1 MVTQGEHKMW
11 LNAASMLFKAG
22 SHIYKNRQQTKML
35 MSDAE
40 RLHAERLAKGEIEYK
55 KEIIASNDK
64 GWKDEFVLILV
75 SLPILLLVWSVFSND
90 PNIKTKLDLFFQ
102 YFNELPM
109 WFQILFVSVVG
120 AIYGIKG
127 TELIKRK

>member
-1 MVTQGEHKMW
+1 MW
-11 LNAASMLFKAG
+11 LNLLSMGIKTGAHL
-22 SHIYKNRQQTKML
+22 YQNRQKTKQL

-40 RLHAERLAKGEIEYK
+40 RLHAEKLANGELEYK
-55 KEIIASNDK
+55 KEIIKSNDQ
-64 GWKDEFVLILV
+64 GWKDEFVLVLV
-75 SLPILLLVWSVFSND
+75 SLPILLLVYSVFSND
-90 PNIKTKLDLFFQ
+90 PDIKVKLDLFFA

>member
-1 MVTQGEHKMW
+1 MW
-11 LNAASMLFKAG
+11 LKLLSMGIKTG
-22 SHIYKNRQQTKML
+22 SHLYQNRQRTKML

-40 RLHAERLAKGEIEYK
+40 RLHAEKLANGELEYK

-75 SLPILLLVWSVFSND
+75 SIPILLLVYSVFSND
-90 PNIKTKLDLFFQ
+90 PDIKVKLDLFFD

>member
-1 MVTQGEHKMW
+1 MW
-11 LNAASMLFKAG
+11 LKLLSMGIKTGAHLYQNKQ
-22 SHIYKNRQQTKML
+22 KTKQL

-40 RLHAERLAKGEIEYK
+40 RLHAEKLANGELEYK

-75 SLPILLLVWSVFSND
+75 SLPILLLVYSVFSDD
-90 PNIKTKLDLFFQ
+90 PDIKIKIDLFFQ
-102 YFNELPM
+102 YFKELPM

-127 TELIKRK
+127 TELIRRK

>member
-1 MVTQGEHKMW
+1 MW
-11 LNAASMLFKAG
+11 VSAIKLAINAG
-22 SHIYKNRQQTKML
+22 SHVYKQRQQTKML
-35 MSDAE
+35 MADAE
-40 RLHAERLAKGEIEYK
+40 TKHAQKLAAGELEYK
-55 KEIIASNDK
+55 KEIIKSNDQ
-64 GWKDEFVLILV
+64 GWKDEFVLLLV

-90 PNIKTKLDLFFQ
+90 PDIKIKLDLFFQ
-102 YFNELPM
+102 YFKELPM

>member
-1 MVTQGEHKMW
+1 MW
-11 LNAASMLFKAG
+11 LSAVKLAIKAG
-22 SHIYKNRQQTKML
+22 SHIYAKRQQTKML
-35 MSDAE
+35 MADAE
-40 RLHAERLAKGEIEYK
+40 TKHAQKLADGELEYK

-75 SLPILLLVWSVFSND
+75 SLPILLLVYSVFSDD
-90 PNIKTKLDLFFQ
+90 PDIKIKIDLFFQ
-102 YFNELPM
+102 YFKELPM

-127 TELIKRK
+127 TELIRRK

>member
-1 MVTQGEHKMW
+1 MYLK
-11 LNAASMLFKAG
+11 LFSMSLKTI
-22 SHIYKNRQQTKML
+22 SHIYKNRQETKML

-40 RLHAERLAKGEIEYK
+40 KLHAQKMADGKINYEKLIRTDQQN
-55 KEIIASNDK
+55 S
-64 GWKDEFVLILV
+64 WKDEFVLVLV
-75 SLPILLLVWSVFSND
+75 SLPILLLVYSVFSDD
-90 PNIKTKLDLFFQ
+90 PDIKIKIDLFFQ
-102 YFNELPM
+102 YFKELPM

>member
-1 MVTQGEHKMW
+1 MAW
-11 LNAASMLFKAG
+11 LNLLSMAVKTGA
-22 SHIYKNRQQTKML
+22 HIYKNKQDAKRL

-40 RLHAERLAKGEIEYK
+40 KLHAEKLANGELEYK

-75 SLPILLLVWSVFSND
+75 SLPILLLVYSVFSDD
-90 PNIKTKLDLFFQ
+90 PDIKQKIDLFFQ
-102 YFNELPM
+102 YFKELPM

-120 AIYGIKG
+120 AIYGLKG
-127 TELIKRK
+127 TEIMRKK

>member
-1 MVTQGEHKMW
+1 
-11 LNAASMLFKAG
+11 ML
-22 SHIYKNRQQTKML
+22 I
-35 MSDAE
+35 SDAE
-40 RLHAERLAKGEIEYK
+40 KLHAEKMARGEIEYTQLIK
-55 KEIIASNDK
+55 TDQQNS
-64 GWKDEFVLILV
+64 WKDEFVLVLV
-75 SLPILLLVWSVFSND
+75 SAPILLLVWSVFSND
-90 PNIKTKLDLFFQ
+90 QDIKSKLDLFFQ

>member
-1 MVTQGEHKMW
+1 MYLKILGMGLKTI
-11 LNAASMLFKAG
+11 
-22 SHIYKNRQQTKML
+22 SHIYSNRQKTKML
-35 MSDAE
+35 ISDAE
-40 RLHAERLAKGEIEYK
+40 KLHAEKMARGEIEYTQLIK
-55 KEIIASNDK
+55 SDQQNS
-64 GWKDEFVLILV
+64 WKDEFVLVLV
-75 SLPILLLVWSVFSND
+75 SLPILLLVYSVFSND
-90 PNIKTKLDLFFQ
+90 PLMKEKLDLFFQ

>member
-1 MVTQGEHKMW
+1 MW
-11 LNAASMLFKAG
+11 LNLLSMGIKTGAHL
-22 SHIYKNRQQTKML
+22 YQNRQKTKQL

-40 RLHAERLAKGEIEYK
+40 RLHAEKLANGELEYK
-55 KEIIASNDK
+55 KEIIKSNDQ

-75 SLPILLLVWSVFSND
+75 SLPILLLVYSVFSND
-90 PNIKTKLDLFFQ
+90 PDIKIKLDLFFA

>member
-1 MVTQGEHKMW
+1 MW
-11 LNAASMLFKAG
+11 LKLLSMGIKTG
-22 SHIYKNRQQTKML
+22 SHLYQNRQRTKML

-40 RLHAERLAKGEIEYK
+40 RLHAEKLANGELEYK
-55 KEIIASNDK
+55 KEIIQSNDK

-75 SLPILLLVWSVFSND
+75 SLPILLLVYSVFSND
-90 PNIKTKLDLFFQ
+90 PDIKVKIDLFFA
-102 YFNELPM
+102 YFKELPM

>member
-1 MVTQGEHKMW
+1 MW
-11 LNAASMLFKAG
+11 LKLLSMGIKTG
-22 SHIYKNRQQTKML
+22 SHLYQNRQRTKML

-40 RLHAERLAKGEIEYK
+40 RLHAEKLANGELEYK
-55 KEIIASNDK
+55 KEIIQSNDK

-75 SLPILLLVWSVFSND
+75 SLPILLLVYSVFSND
-90 PNIKTKLDLFFQ
+90 PDIKVKLDLFFE

>member
-1 MVTQGEHKMW
+1 MW
-11 LNAASMLFKAG
+11 LSAIKLAIQTG
-22 SHIYKNRQQTKML
+22 SHIYKQKQNTKML
-35 MSDAE
+35 MADAE
-40 RLHAERLAKGEIEYK
+40 QRHAAKLAAGEIEFK

-75 SLPILLLVWSVFSND
+75 STPIIVLVYSIFSDD
-90 PNIKTKLDLFFQ
+90 PDLKSKIDLFFQ
-102 YFNELPM
+102 YFKELPM
-109 WFQILFVSVVG
+109 WYQILFVSVVG

>member
-1 MVTQGEHKMW
+1 MW
-11 LNAASMLFKAG
+11 LKLLSMGIKTGAHLYANKQ
-22 SHIYKNRQQTKML
+22 KTKQL

-40 RLHAERLAKGEIEYK
+40 RLHAEKLANGELEYK
-55 KEIIASNDK
+55 KEIIQSNDK
-64 GWKDEFVLILV
+64 GWKDEFVLLLV
-75 SLPILLLVWSVFSND
+75 SLPILLLVYSVFSDD
-90 PNIKTKLDLFFQ
+90 PNIKTKIDLFFQ
-102 YFNELPM
+102 YFKELPM

>member
-1 MVTQGEHKMW
+1 MGIKT
-11 LNAASMLFKAG
+11 G
-22 SHIYKNRQQTKML
+22 SHLYQNRQRTKML

-40 RLHAERLAKGEIEYK
+40 RLHAEKLANGELEYK
-55 KEIIASNDK
+55 KEIISSNDK
-64 GWKDEFVLILV
+64 GIKDEIVLIVVL
-75 SLPILLLVWSVFSND
+75 LPVCLLGYSVFSDD
-90 PNIKTKLDLFFQ
+90 PDIKMKIDLFFE
-102 YFNELPM
+102 YFKELPM

>member
-1 MVTQGEHKMW
+1 MW
-11 LNAASMLFKAG
+11 LSAIKLAINAG
-22 SHIYKNRQQTKML
+22 SHVYKQRQQTKML
-35 MSDAE
+35 MADAE
-40 RLHAERLAKGEIEYK
+40 TKHAQKLAAGELEYK
-55 KEIIASNDK
+55 KEIIKSNDQ
-64 GWKDEFVLILV
+64 GWKDEFVLLLV

-90 PNIKTKLDLFFQ
+90 PDIKIKLDLFFQ

>member
-1 MVTQGEHKMW
+1 MW
-11 LNAASMLFKAG
+11 LKLLSMGIKTG
-22 SHIYKNRQQTKML
+22 SHLYQNRQRTKML

-40 RLHAERLAKGEIEYK
+40 RLHAEKLANGELEYK

-75 SLPILLLVWSVFSND
+75 SLPILLLVYSVFSND
-90 PNIKTKLDLFFQ
+90 PDIKVKLDLFFE

>member
-1 MVTQGEHKMW
+1 MW

-90 PNIKTKLDLFFQ
+90 EDIKSKLDLFFQ

>member
-1 MVTQGEHKMW
+1 MW
-11 LNAASMLFKAG
+11 LKLLSMGIKTG
-22 SHIYKNRQQTKML
+22 SHLYQNRQRTKML

-40 RLHAERLAKGEIEYK
+40 RLHAEKLANGELEYK
-55 KEIIASNDK
+55 KEILQSNDK

-75 SLPILLLVWSVFSND
+75 SLPILLLVYSVFSND
-90 PNIKTKLDLFFQ
+90 PDIKVKIDLFFQ
-102 YFNELPM
+102 YFKELPM

>member
-1 MVTQGEHKMW
+1 MW
-11 LNAASMLFKAG
+11 LKLLSMGIKTGAHL
-22 SHIYKNRQQTKML
+22 YQNRQETKRL

-40 RLHAERLAKGEIEYK
+40 KAHAEKMARGEIEYTQLIK
-55 KEIIASNDK
+55 SDQQNS
-64 GWKDEFVLILV
+64 WKDEFVLVLV
-75 SLPILLLVWSVFSND
+75 SAPILLLVWSVFSND
-90 PNIKTKLDLFFQ
+90 QDIKSKLDLFFQ

>member
-1 MVTQGEHKMW
+1 MW
-11 LNAASMLFKAG
+11 FSALKLAIKAG
-22 SHIYKNRQQTKML
+22 SHIYKQKQNTKML
-35 MSDAE
+35 MADAE
-40 RLHAERLAKGEIEYK
+40 QRHAAKLAAGELEYK

-75 SLPILLLVWSVFSND
+75 SLPILLLVYSVFSDD
-90 PNIKTKLDLFFQ
+90 PDIKIKIDLFFQ
-102 YFNELPM
+102 YFKELPM

>member
-1 MVTQGEHKMW
+1 MW